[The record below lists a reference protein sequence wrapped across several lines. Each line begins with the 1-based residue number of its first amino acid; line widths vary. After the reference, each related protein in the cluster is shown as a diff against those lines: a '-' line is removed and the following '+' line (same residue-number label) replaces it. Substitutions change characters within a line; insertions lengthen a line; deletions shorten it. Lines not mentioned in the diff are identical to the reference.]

1 MNKVMSLVKEKKYL
15 GMIGNALLIIGVF
28 LPFVTVTVSLFG
40 ISQSQSISYIQGDGI
55 FVLIL
60 AAISLLMIFADKLAP
75 KVAFFAKLVNPKLT
89 LIPTVISVLLLIID
103 VSNSSGAA
111 STYSS
116 LASVSLGFGFWIMVI
131 GVIALV
137 AKYVVSISEDYN
149 FISVN
154 VSPPVMMIIISF
166 AFSTLVGI
174 VFGLYPA
181 RRAARLSPI
190 DALRYE

>member
-1 MNKVMSLVKEKKYL
+1 MDKVMSLVKEKKYL

-137 AKYVVSISEDYN
+137 AYPFLYKGD
-149 FISVN
+149 
-154 VSPPVMMIIISF
+154 
-166 AFSTLVGI
+166 STV
-174 VFGLYPA
+174 
-181 RRAARLSPI
+181 
-190 DALRYE
+190 E